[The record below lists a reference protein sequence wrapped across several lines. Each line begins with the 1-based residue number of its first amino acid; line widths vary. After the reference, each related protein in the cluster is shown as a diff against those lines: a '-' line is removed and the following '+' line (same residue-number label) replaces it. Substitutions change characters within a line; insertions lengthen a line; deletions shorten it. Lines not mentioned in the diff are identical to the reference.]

1 MSRDFH
7 FAQQDRLQ
15 HVDYYHIDSRNNQL
29 KVENNPLKVGNSNIV
44 LVIHFP
50 KRVSQF

>member
-29 KVENNPLKVGNSNIV
+29 KVENNQLKVRNSDIV
-44 LVIHFP
+44 LVIHFLI
-50 KRVSQF
+50 RESQF